1 MTSLA
6 DLLRQIAL
14 GEDSRRQFVRG
25 APHVALEP

>member
-14 GEDSRRQFVRG
+14 GEDSRCRFKRG
-25 APHVALEP
+25 VPHVALEP